1 MLWRFFGEAINHDNA
16 EAIVAMM
23 SSVMRET
30 RGQLGE
36 YTSSEREKG
45 LFAFLFW
52 RRLGCH
58 AATDYAAQWAGL
70 AIMRFCQTSTVI
82 KH

>member
-45 LFAFLFW
+45 LFAFLFSGGV
-52 RRLGCH
+52 LV
-58 AATDYAAQWAGL
+58 
-70 AIMRFCQTSTVI
+70 IM
-82 KH
+82 

>member
-23 SSVMRET
+23 RGVMTET

-36 YTSSEREKG
+36 YTSSEPEKG
-45 LFAFLFW
+45 LFLV
-52 RRLGCH
+52 R
-58 AATDYAAQWAGL
+58 
-70 AIMRFCQTSTVI
+70 AISQALLQVGMYLHMSSPEFRVACRCT
-82 KH
+82 